1 MKIGKDVSNE
11 RGQVA
16 IIVALLIISLLGM
29 TALVIDMGSLYEER
43 RFLQTIADSAA
54 LAGAQELPESSSK
67 AIQVAIEYA
76 SNHGVTITSSDV
88 KISKSLSDGLD
99 DTITVTPV
107 NPDAPLYFAKIF
119 NIQSTEVGA
128 SATARVGKPRALS
141 NLVPW
146 GASIPE
152 GVSWQD
158 WLSTRADKILKFG
171 AEDPNEGNFY
181 ALNLSEEEEHG
192 GGASDYLEYIRNG
205 YPGPLE
211 VGDKIWTKTG
221 NMAITVSA
229 TEERVGGPSESWL
242 LFDDL
247 VKYDE
252 DGDIVL
258 DKNNGQFVMVPVI
271 YELEDPTGQELV
283 EIVAFA
289 PFILKEIIGHG
300 GHAEIV
306 GQFIDQALI
315 VTEGGIDPVEPKG
328 FRVIRLI
335 R

>member
-54 LAGAQELPESSSK
+54 LAGAQELPEK
-67 AIQVAIEYA
+67 PDEAIQKAIEYA
-76 SNHGVTITSSDV
+76 GNHRDLSSINIEVTIERWEVDN
-88 KISKSLSDGLD
+88 DQ
-99 DTITVTPV
+99 ITVKVNNPNTPV
-107 NPDAPLYFAKIF
+107 YFAKVLGIY
-119 NIQSTEVGA
+119 SADVAAT
-128 SATARVGKPRALS
+128 ATARVGKPRALS

-152 GVSWQD
+152 GVSWED
-158 WLSTRADKILKFG
+158 WLSAGDEKILKFG
-171 AEDPNEGNFY
+171 AGGAIEGNFY
-181 ALNLSEEEEHG
+181 ALDLDGQHG
-192 GGASDYLEYIRNG
+192 GGSSSYTYCIING
-205 YPGPLE
+205 YDEPLK
-211 VGDKIWTKTG
+211 VGDMILPETG
-221 NMAITVSA
+221 NIHTTVDA
-229 TEERVGGPSESWL
+229 TVKRVGELPENWMS
-242 LFDDL
+242 FDDM
-247 VKYDE
+247 VKYNE
-252 DGDIVL
+252 NGDIIL

-271 YELEDPTGQELV
+271 YELEDPHGQSQQI
-283 EIVAFA
+283 EILAFA
-289 PFILKEIIGHG
+289 PFILTEIRGHG

-306 GQFIDQALI
+306 GKFIDQALI